1 MPSLE
6 PIPVPPHL
14 RWREFRVRF
23 LPGLTTFLLAA
34 TAAVI
39 WQQQITPQGIVG
51 QVEIRQSAVGSP
63 KKGVIAEVLV
73 EMHQKVSAGDPIAVI
88 EIASPAFL
96 ESYRSLVGAETELL
110 KSNFAPI
117 RPQQQMLIDYERLR
131 LDALV
136 LQAQVAVAKVQ
147 LAEAENE
154 LLRSKELAAN
164 KIISAAEFER
174 FTALRDAR
182 KTQVTELTA
191 LVTESFNAAKEAMP
205 IKEGMTPNS
214 RAEAMAAAMTYQDKK
229 LGYVDAEFGKI
240 IIRAPADGYI
250 GQIHRRKGD
259 VVDTDLPVATINTAS
274 GNTVIGFAR
283 QPLREVPTVG
293 MEVEVRAR
301 SKKRPSVIG
310 KVRSVGSQLEAINPV
325 LLPMSASDRKNPEL
339 ALPFLVDI
347 PKELHVLPGETV
359 DIFLTPLKN

>member
-1 MPSLE
+1 MQSLE

-23 LPGLTTFLLAA
+23 LPGLTTFLLAV

-39 WQQQITPQGIVG
+39 WQQQITPQGLVG
-51 QVEIRQSAVGSP
+51 QVEIRQSLVGSP
-63 KKGVIAEVLV
+63 KKGIIAEVLV
-73 EMHQKVSAGDPIAVI
+73 EMHQRVSAGDPVAVV
-88 EIASPAFL
+88 EIADPAFI
-96 ESYRSLVGAETELL
+96 ESYRGLVDAETELL

-154 LLRSKELAAN
+154 LLRSKELAAS
-164 KIISAAEFER
+164 KIISASEFER

-182 KTQVTELTA
+182 KTQVTELAA

-214 RAEAMAAAMTYQDKK
+214 RADAMAAAMNYQDKK

-240 IIRAPADGYI
+240 VIRAPADGFV

-259 VVDTDLPVATINTAS
+259 VVDTDLPIATINTAS
-274 GNTVIGFAR
+274 GDRVIGYAR
-283 QPLREVPTVG
+283 QPLREMPTVG
-293 MEVEVRAR
+293 MEVVVRAR
-301 SKKRPSVIG
+301 SRKRPSAIG
-310 KVRSVGSQLEAINPV
+310 HVRSVGTQLEPINPL
-325 LLPMSASDRKNPEL
+325 LLPTSLNERKNPEL

-347 PKELHVLPGETV
+347 PKEFHVLPGETV